1 MPKQEV
7 HELHE
12 HAHEAALNPQLFPV
26 TITMSILAVFIAVTS
41 LFGHRSITE
50 EIMAQNKATDQW
62 AYYQAKSIRKHSN
75 EQFADLLNVI
85 DAKDKALID
94 KLKESYKK
102 ESEKYDSEQKEIE
115 ADARK
120 LEDETGVQHK
130 KGDRFD
136 FGELLL
142 EAALVIT
149 SMTLLTKWRTFW
161 FAGMLI
167 GLVGIVIGIS
177 GFLVH

>member
-1 MPKQEV
+1 M
-7 HELHE
+7 
-12 HAHEAALNPQLFPV
+12 
-26 TITMSILAVFIAVTS
+26 
-41 LFGHRSITE
+41 
-50 EIMAQNKATDQW
+50 
-62 AYYQAKSIRKHSN
+62 
-75 EQFADLLNVI
+75 NVI

-102 ESEKYDSEQKEIE
+102 ETEKYDGEQKKIE
-115 ADARK
+115 AEARK
-120 LEDETGVQHK
+120 LEDETGIEHK

-177 GFLVH
+177 GFFVH